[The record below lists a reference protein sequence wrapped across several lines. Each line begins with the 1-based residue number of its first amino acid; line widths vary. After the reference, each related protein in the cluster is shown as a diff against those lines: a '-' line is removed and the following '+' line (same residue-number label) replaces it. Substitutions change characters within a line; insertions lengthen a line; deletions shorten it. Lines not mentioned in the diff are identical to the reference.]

1 MTVADLADLADLAL
15 NHSSA
20 GPSHPGL
27 KLPQGVNEDTQVW
40 VLGGLL

>member
-1 MTVADLADLADLAL
+1 MTVADLADMAL

-20 GPSHPGL
+20 SPGHPGL

-40 VLGGLL
+40 VLEGLL